1 MARGTRAQWAERVRR
16 WRASGQSAAAFA
28 ALEGVKPSTLQWWSS
43 QLKMASRFPGFIEVV
58 QPVALSS
65 SADGLVEVI
74 ISDELRIRVSGHF
87 DPVVLRRVVA
97 ALGGC

>member
-1 MARGTRAQWAERVRR
+1 
-16 WRASGQSAAAFA
+16 
-28 ALEGVKPSTLQWWSS
+28 
-43 QLKMASRFPGFIEVV
+43 MASRFPGFIEVV